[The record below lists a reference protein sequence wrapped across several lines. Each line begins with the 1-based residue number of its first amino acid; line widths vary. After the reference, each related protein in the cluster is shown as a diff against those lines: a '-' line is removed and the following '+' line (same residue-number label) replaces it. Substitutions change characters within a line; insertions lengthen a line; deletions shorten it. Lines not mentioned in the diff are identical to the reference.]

1 MNQKNLVSLIV
12 LDVIVLFFAVG
23 LFLVRYRWLNSG
35 ALQSLSELSRAAAP
49 RANNQAAPAQKPE
62 AAPARTAQP
71 GMRNIGFSYKNSK
84 VKKVELIG
92 SFNNWIPQPLT
103 KAENNTWKIS
113 VSLPP
118 GDYAYNFVADGR
130 PVRDP
135 YNQKVCNAGRGFV
148 NSYLK
153 VKPLNEENR

>member
-12 LDVIVLFFAVG
+12 LDVIVLFFAIG
-23 LFLVRYRWLNSG
+23 LFAVRYRWMTSSV
-35 ALQSLSELSRAAAP
+35 LQPLAEISKAAESH
-49 RANNQAAPAQKPE
+49 ANPQAQPAQKPQ
-62 AAPARTAQP
+62 AAVKTGQQ
-71 GMRNIGFSYKNSK
+71 GTRNIGFTYKNSK
-84 VKKVELIG
+84 VKKVEIIG
-92 SFNNWIPQPLT
+92 NFNNWIPQLLNKT
-103 KAENNTWKIS
+103 ENNAWKIS

-118 GDYAYNFVADGR
+118 GDYAYNFVVDGR

-135 YNQKVCNAGRGFV
+135 YNLKVCNAGRGFA